1 MKFQSVLGVLV
12 GMVGSMAGGLVGASA
27 QVIPDGTLPTTV
39 THSNAVDFTI
49 DNGARSGSNLF
60 HSFNQFS
67 VPTGGSAVF
76 NNALDVQN
84 IFARVTGGT
93 ASTIDGVIKTNG
105 SASLFLLNP
114 SGILFGP
121 NAALNLGGSF
131 VGTTANSIKFADG
144 VEFSATHPGNP
155 PLLMMSAPI
164 GLQMGRSP
172 TTIAVQGKG
181 NDAMFPTANLGL
193 VSSPG
198 TTLALVG
205 GNITFAGGVVT
216 APSGRIELGAVT
228 NGTVGLAK
236 TPVGW
241 QLRYAQA
248 QEFGTVNLTQRS
260 SLWAPAAVTNPFGG
274 IQVVGRDVV
283 LNQSQ
288 IAATAIG
295 SVTSGNIQIHAQRS
309 LSLGGLH
316 VNAQAP
322 SAWIV
327 NLVGQGAAGNSGAVS
342 VQTGNL
348 VLQDGAAIET
358 LSLGSG
364 KAGDIQVQAE
374 TISAN
379 GTVAVKSPFSPI
391 GSSSSR
397 IGSSVYAS
405 GSGGNLNIAAR
416 QIRLT
421 DSGFI
426 GTLGLPSATGTTGN
440 VTVTATEDIT
450 ASGISALSLISSGIA
465 SDTFG
470 RGHGGT
476 VQLSTGTLHLTDGA
490 QVGTITARL
499 AGVPGSGLG
508 NAGDVTVTARESIT
522 LSGTSPDR
530 PNQISYLGSG
540 TIGAGHGGTV
550 RVIAPRLLLKGGAGL
565 GTSTLPV
572 VGNLGD
578 RAQANHLGN
587 AGDVLLQIA
596 DSIEVSGYHPFPI
609 LPSSLGSFTF
619 GSGHAG
625 NVILQ
630 TTHLAA
636 RDGGSILSATSATG
650 NAGNLTIE
658 AKDILIDHYA
668 SIATSA
674 FLADSVGQQFYN
686 LPDRPTGN
694 TGELTLNTEKLIIR
708 NQGMVNVYHRGIGN
722 AGQLNIQANQIILDS
737 GNIRASTFSGQG
749 GDIQLQVR
757 DLILLRHGSQITAT
771 SGGSGNGG
779 NIKIQNQFLVGT
791 ENSDIVANAF
801 QGQGGNIQITTQGMF
816 GLAYRLQQTSESDIT
831 ASSEF
836 GINGTVKVN
845 TIENSPNAVFPE
857 LPVNVADTNQ
867 KIATGC
873 SSKQT
878 GQFILTGR
886 GGLPLNPNQEMM
898 VALVWNDLRDISTY
912 QGHRGIVV
920 ASPVN
925 QPTLVQASGFQRNT
939 DGSIEL
945 VASPTSVPA
954 ATIATCAG
962 STIMTATAKTRSS

>member
-1 MKFQSVLGVLV
+1 MKTRSILGVLGCFV
-12 GMVGSMAGGLVGASA
+12 GLLSGIDCAIA
-27 QVIPDGTLPTTV
+27 QVIPDSSLPTTV
-39 THSNAVDFTI
+39 TSPDALNFTI
-49 DNGARSGSNLF
+49 DGGGRSGGNLF
-60 HSFNQFS
+60 HSFSQLS
-67 VPTGGSAVF
+67 VPTGGSAFF

-93 ASTIDGVIKTNG
+93 ASNINGLIKANG
-105 SASLFLLNP
+105 AASLFLLNP

-121 NAALNLGGSF
+121 NASLNLGGSF
-131 VGTTANSIKFADG
+131 IGTTASSIQFADG
-144 VEFSATHPGNP
+144 AVFSATNPSSP
-155 PLLMMSAPI
+155 PLLTMSAPI
-164 GLQMGRSP
+164 GLQMGNPS
-172 TTIAVQGKG
+172 TTITVQGRG
-181 NDAMFPTANLGL
+181 NDAMFPTANPGM
-193 VSSPG
+193 VASPG
-198 TTLALVG
+198 KTFALVG
-205 GNITFAGGVVT
+205 GNVTFSGGVVT
-216 APSGRIELGAVT
+216 APAGRIELGAVT

-241 QLRYAQA
+241 QLGYAQA
-248 QEFGTVNLTQRS
+248 QELGNVNLTQRS

-288 IAATAIG
+288 IAAAAIG
-295 SVTSGNIQIHAQRS
+295 NGTSGNIQIQAQRS
-309 LSLGGLH
+309 LTLGGIYA
-316 VNAQAP
+316 NAQAP
-322 SAWIV
+322 GAWIV
-327 NLVGQGAAGNSGAVS
+327 NFVGQGASGNSGS
-342 VQTGNL
+342 INIQTGNL

-364 KAGDIQVQAE
+364 KAGDLQVRAE

-379 GTVAVKSPFSPI
+379 GTVAIKSPLVPS

-405 GSGGNLNIAAR
+405 GAGGNLDIAAR

-426 GTLGLPSATGTTGN
+426 GTLGLPGATGAIGN
-440 VTVTATEDIT
+440 VTVAATEDIT
-450 ASGISALSLISSGIA
+450 ASGISPLSLLSSGIA
-465 SDTFG
+465 SNTLG
-470 RGHGGT
+470 QGNGGA
-476 VQLSTGTLHLTDGA
+476 VQLSTGTLNLTNGA

-522 LSGTSPDR
+522 LSGTSLDR

-540 TIGAGHGGTV
+540 TIGAGNGGTV
-550 RVIAPRLLLKGGAGL
+550 RVITPRLLVKAGAGL

-578 RAQANHLGN
+578 RAQANNLGN

-596 DSIEVSGYHPFPI
+596 DSIEVSGYHPFPL

-625 NVILQ
+625 NVTLQ

-636 RDGGSILSATSATG
+636 LDGGSILSATSATG
-650 NAGNLTIE
+650 NAGNLTIQ
-658 AKDILIDHYA
+658 AKDILIDNYA

-674 FLADSVGQQFYN
+674 FLSGFVGQEFYN
-686 LPDRPTGN
+686 LPTRPTGN
-694 TGELTLNTEKLIIR
+694 TGELTLNTEQLIIR

-749 GDIQLQVR
+749 GNIQIQAR

-779 NIKIQNQFLVGT
+779 NITIRNQFLVGT

-801 QGQGGNIQITTQGMF
+801 QGQGGNIQITTQGIF
-816 GLAYRLQQTSESDIT
+816 GLVYRLQQTPDNDIT

-836 GINGTVKVN
+836 GVNGTVNVD
-845 TIENSPNAVFPE
+845 TIGTDPNAGLTE
-857 LPVNVADTNQ
+857 LPVNVTDPSQ

-873 SSKQT
+873 SKTQGSK
-878 GQFILTGR
+878 FIATGR
-886 GGLPLNPNQEMM
+886 GGLPPNPTQQMM
-898 VALVWNDLRDISTY
+898 HYITWNDLRDLSAYRDQPHTIAEKPTT
-912 QGHRGIVV
+912 Q
-920 ASPVN
+920 PV
-925 QPTLVQASGFQRNT
+925 LVQASGFQRKA
-939 DGSIEL
+939 DGSIAL
-945 VASPTSVPA
+945 IASPAAVPSVSV
-954 ATIATCAG
+954 ATCSGVAPQ
-962 STIMTATAKTRSS
+962 TLLTKI

>member
-1 MKFQSVLGVLV
+1 MKTQSIVGVLGLL
-12 GMVGSMAGGLVGASA
+12 AGILSGIDRASA
-27 QVIPDGTLPTTV
+27 QVIPDGSLPTTV
-39 THSNAVDFTI
+39 TISNARDFTI
-49 DNGARSGSNLF
+49 NGGARSGSNLF
-60 HSFNQFS
+60 HSFSQFS

-93 ASTIDGVIKTNG
+93 ASNIDGLLKANG
-105 SASLFLLNP
+105 TASLFLLNP

-121 NAALNLGGSF
+121 NAFLNVGGSF
-131 VGTTANSIKFADG
+131 IGTTASSVKFADG
-144 VEFSATHPGNP
+144 TEFSTVNPSNP
-155 PLLMMSAPI
+155 PLLTMSAPI
-164 GLQMGRSP
+164 GLQMGNPP

-193 VSSPG
+193 VASPG
-198 TTLALVG
+198 KTLALVG
-205 GNITFAGGVVT
+205 GNVTFSGGVVT
-216 APSGRIELGAVT
+216 APAGRIELGAVT
-228 NGTVGLAK
+228 NGTVGLVR

-241 QLRYAQA
+241 QLGYAQA
-248 QEFGTVNLTQRS
+248 QELGAVNLTQRS
-260 SLWAPAAVTNPFGG
+260 SLWAPAAATNPFGG

-288 IAATAIG
+288 IAAAAIG
-295 SVTSGNIQIHAQRS
+295 NATSSNIQIQAQRS
-309 LSLGGLH
+309 LSLGGISA
-316 VNAQAP
+316 NAQAP

-348 VLQDGAAIET
+348 VLQEGAAIET

-364 KAGDIQVQAE
+364 KAGDLQVRAE
-374 TISAN
+374 TISAH
-379 GTVAVKSPFSPI
+379 GTVAVKSPLSPI

-397 IGSSVYAS
+397 IGSNVYAS
-405 GSGGNLNIAAR
+405 GSGGNLDIAAR

-426 GTLGLPSATGTTGN
+426 GTLGLPGATGSIGN
-440 VTVTATEDIT
+440 VTVAATDDIT
-450 ASGISALSLISSGIA
+450 ASGISPLSLLSSGIA

-470 RGHGGT
+470 RGNGGA

-499 AGVPGSGLG
+499 AGIPGSGLG
-508 NAGDVTVTARESIT
+508 NAGDVTVMARESII

-540 TIGAGHGGTV
+540 TIGAGNGGTV
-550 RVIAPRLLLKGGAGL
+550 RVIAPRLLLEAGAGL

-596 DSIEVSGYHPFPI
+596 DSIEVRGYHPFPI
-609 LPSSLGSFTF
+609 LPSSVGSFTF

-650 NAGNLTIE
+650 NAGNLTIQ
-658 AKDILIDHYA
+658 AKDILIDNYA

-674 FLADSVGQQFYN
+674 FLSGSTGQQFYN

-694 TGELTLNTEKLIIR
+694 TGELTLNTEQLIIR

-722 AGQLNIQANQIILDS
+722 AGQLNIQANQVILDS

-779 NIKIQNQFLVGT
+779 NIKIQNKFLVGT

-801 QGQGGNIQITTQGMF
+801 RGQGGNIQITTQGIF
-816 GLAYRLQQTSESDIT
+816 GLAYRLQQTPESDIT

-836 GINGTVKVN
+836 GVNGTVNVN
-845 TIENSPNAVFPE
+845 TIGTEPNVGLTE
-857 LPVNVADTNQ
+857 LPVNVTDSSQ

-873 SSKQT
+873 SKTQGS
-878 GQFILTGR
+878 QFIATGR
-886 GGLPLNPNQEMM
+886 GGLPPNPNQEMM
-898 VALVWNDLRDISTY
+898 VTLVWSDLRDISAY

-925 QPTLVQASGFQRNT
+925 QPTLVQASGFQRNA
-939 DGSIEL
+939 DGTIEL
-945 VASPTSVPA
+945 VASSTPVPA
-954 ATIATCAG
+954 ASIATC
-962 STIMTATAKTRSS
+962 SDSSLKTAHAF